1 MKIKN
6 FFSVIF
12 LFCLIL
18 GLVWLIAIFREKKH
32 NGLVIIGKAPNFS
45 FINQKGKNIT
55 NQTYEGK
62 IYVVDF
68 FFTSC
73 PSICPIMSSN
83 MVLVQNAFPENNIG
97 IASFSIDPEQDTP
110 EVLDEYAKLYG
121 VTNPNWNFL
130 TGYKTDVYQLA
141 NNGFNIFAK
150 EGNSPE
156 SFEHSGL
163 FALID
168 QNGNIVSRT
177 DSNGK
182 PIVYYNGLDKQEVQ
196 FLIED
201 IKKLM

>member
-1 MKIKN
+1 
-6 FFSVIF
+6 
-12 LFCLIL
+12 
-18 GLVWLIAIFREKKH
+18 
-32 NGLVIIGKAPNFS
+32 
-45 FINQKGKNIT
+45 
-55 NQTYEGK
+55 
-62 IYVVDF
+62 
-68 FFTSC
+68 
-73 PSICPIMSSN
+73 

-110 EVLDEYAKLYG
+110 EVLNEYAKLYG